1 MATEI
6 SEPGSSSISAHSPLT
21 LWNKGEK
28 VRIAYIE
35 EPPFYW
41 TDESHLVKGADI
53 ELAEVVLRAIGV
65 TSIEYQLTT
74 FEELLPGVQAGR
86 WDMNVP
92 IFVTPERAKNVAFS
106 VPVWSLGD
114 GFLVLHGNPKALTSY
129 ESVLTRGDALLGLI
143 PGQVQFDAARAAGV
157 GDSQI
162 VIFNSQPEAAAA
174 LLAGKIDAFAAT
186 AVGNHVIANANPK
199 FEAVPFMRSKDVNT
213 PVGAF
218 SFSKSNYDL
227 LQAVNAQL
235 REYLGSAD
243 HRTRMAKYGIT
254 QTEIDGV
261 VAGKGT
267 K

>member
-1 MATEI
+1 METEF
-6 SEPGSSSISAHSPLT
+6 SAHSALT
-21 LWNKGEK
+21 SWNKDK
-28 VRIAYIE
+28 KLRIAYIE

-41 TDESHLVKGADI
+41 TNENHLVTGADI
-53 ELAEVVLRAIGV
+53 ELAEAVLRAIGV
-65 TSIEYQLTT
+65 QSIEYQLTT

-92 IFVTPERAKNVAFS
+92 IFVTPERAMNVAFS

-114 GFLVLHGNPKALTSY
+114 GFLVHQGNPKALTSY
-129 ESVLTRGDALLGLI
+129 EAVVMRGDARIGLI
-143 PGQVQFDAARAAGV
+143 PGQVQFDAAKSAGV
-157 GDSQI
+157 GDNQI
-162 VIFNSQPEAAAA
+162 VIFNNQPEAAAA

-186 AVGNHVIANANPK
+186 AVGNHATAAANPEL
-199 FEAVPFMRSKDVNT
+199 EAVPFKNSKDAKS

-218 SFSKSNYDL
+218 SFNKNNHAL

-254 QTEIDGV
+254 QTEIDSV
-261 VAGKGT
+261 LTGKEP